1 MKQQPSVSKKRVS
14 PVSDKNSSSK
24 LSRRAR
30 RMDRHNKQGKKP
42 ALNLISLMDIFTILV
57 FFLLVS
63 SSNVQQLPSKKDIK
77 LPVSVATKAPKET
90 IIIAVTQTAILVQGR
105 EIGSIAEIM
114 SDPSN
119 LIPGLEQELNFQAS
133 NTGITIAVEDKTKG
147 KAITIM
153 GDENI
158 PYDLL
163 RKILATCR
171 EANYTQIAFAA
182 IQKAK
187 S

>member
-1 MKQQPSVSKKRVS
+1 M
-14 PVSDKNSSSK
+14 SDKNSSSK

-42 ALNLISLMDIFTILV
+42 AINLVSLMDIFTILV

-77 LPVSVATKAPKET
+77 LPESVATKSPKET
-90 IIIAVTQTAILVQGR
+90 IVISITQTAILVQGR
-105 EIGSIAEIM
+105 EVGKIDEIM
-114 SDPSN
+114 SNPSD
-119 LIPGLEQELNFQAS
+119 LIPGLEQELNFQAA
-133 NTGITIAVEDKTKG
+133 NTGITIAATDQAKG
-147 KAITIM
+147 KAVTIM

-158 PYDLL
+158 AYDLL